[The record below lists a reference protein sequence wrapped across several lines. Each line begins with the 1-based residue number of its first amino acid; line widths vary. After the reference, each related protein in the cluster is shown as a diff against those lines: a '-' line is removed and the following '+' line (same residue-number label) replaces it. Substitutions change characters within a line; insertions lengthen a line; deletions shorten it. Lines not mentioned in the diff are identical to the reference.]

1 MTAEVH
7 HGDALELV
15 PDLGE
20 FDVVM
25 TDPPYGIGGTSGLRD
40 PKGSGAAQKMIDGMC
55 HAVGAGVLRGVR
67 RRNGTQAAFL
77 ITSWRNISFYAAAAR
92 GAGLEPQ
99 SGIVWLKN
107 GAGLSAYFHRRHEMV
122 LYAATP
128 GFRPAPKAT
137 FLGHDFMCIE
147 VDRVNTRTRLHVY
160 DKPPEL
166 AERLL
171 KGFAPGRILDPF
183 CGTGGLLVGAQR
195 LGWDVVGIDI
205 SGEFVEKARARLG
218 EGMGVPARAN
228 GQESLF
234 AAAGG

>member
-1 MTAEVH
+1 M
-7 HGDALELV
+7 GDGADADHDADARAGAL
-15 PDLGE
+15 
-20 FDVVM
+20 
-25 TDPPYGIGGTSGLRD
+25 PPGG
-40 PKGSGAAQKMIDGMC
+40 
-55 HAVGAGVLRGVR
+55 
-67 RRNGTQAAFL
+67 
-77 ITSWRNISFYAAAAR
+77 
-92 GAGLEPQ
+92 
-99 SGIVWLKN
+99 
-107 GAGLSAYFHRRHEMV
+107 
-122 LYAATP
+122 
-128 GFRPAPKAT
+128 
-137 FLGHDFMCIE
+137 

-205 SGEFVEKARARLG
+205 SGEFVEKARDRLG
-218 EGMGVPARAN
+218 EGMGVPARAS